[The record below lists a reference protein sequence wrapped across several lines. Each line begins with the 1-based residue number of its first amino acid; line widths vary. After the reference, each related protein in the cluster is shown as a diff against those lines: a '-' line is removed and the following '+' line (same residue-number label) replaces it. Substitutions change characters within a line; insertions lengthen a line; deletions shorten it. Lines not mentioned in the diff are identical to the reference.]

1 MSTSPVPPTGAQT
14 PDDSSQ
20 VKLGDRAAQAGG
32 AASIVSTLH
41 ELRRNDTGVVRGV
54 RTLLALNQPEGV
66 DCPGCA
72 WPEAAGER
80 GEIEFCEN
88 GAKAIAWETT
98 RRRIDAAFFAKHS
111 LADLAAQSDYAIGQ
125 LGRLVEPMYLRP
137 GATHYEPIGWDDAYA
152 LIAKEAHALSSPDEA
167 AFYTSGRTSNEAAYL
182 FQLFVRQLGTN
193 NLPDCANLCHES
205 SGVALKETVGVGKG
219 TVQLDDFEQADAIF
233 LLGQNPGTN
242 HPRMMAQL
250 QKAAQRGC
258 EIVAVNPLPEAALL
272 RFSHPQHATEL
283 LLGGSPITSL
293 FLPVKI
299 DGDAALL
306 KGIMKE
312 LLSEE
317 RARPG
322 KVFDW
327 EFIRSHTQGIEA
339 LLDDLDATSWE
350 DVCADSGLPRNVIRQ
365 AAEVCLSAR
374 RIIACWAM
382 GLTQHK
388 AAVATIQQV
397 VNLLLLGGHI
407 GRPGAGLCPVR
418 GHSNVQGDRTMGI
431 TPKVDP
437 EFLGRM
443 EQRYQFVG
451 PRTPGLDSVGTIEA
465 MAKGQIR
472 LFVSLGGNFLSA
484 NPDTEFTAM
493 ALGRCKLS
501 VHISTKLHR
510 GHLLPGGASL
520 ILPCLGRTEQDEQ
533 KSGPQFVT
541 VENSMSVVHRTQ
553 GVLSPASDK
562 LRSEVAI
569 VCEMAEQVLGSRS
582 VVPWLRLRDNYDLIR
597 DEIEATVLG
606 FSHFNER
613 VRSGDG
619 FVLPNGARNRS
630 FATPEGRAQFTV
642 APLPKHELS
651 DGQLLM
657 MTIRTHDQFNTTIYG
672 LNDRYRGVFGGRRVI
687 LMNQEDMAERGLS
700 AQMLVDLTSHF
711 ANETRVARRFV
722 VVPYAI
728 PRGCT
733 ATYFPETNVLVPL
746 QSRADKSR
754 TPTSKSVVIT
764 VAKSEN

>member
-1 MSTSPVPPTGAQT
+1 MSTSPVPPSGAQT
-14 PDDSSQ
+14 PDDSDQ
-20 VKLGDRAAQAGG
+20 VTLGNRAEQAGG
-32 AASIVSTLH
+32 AASILSTLH
-41 ELRRNDTGVVRGV
+41 EIRKNDTGVVRGL
-54 RTLLALNQPEGV
+54 RTLMALNQPEGV

-80 GEIEFCEN
+80 GDIEFCEN
-88 GAKAIAWETT
+88 GAKAVAWETT

-111 LADLAAQSDYAIGQ
+111 LAELAAESDYALGQ
-125 LGRLVEPMYLRP
+125 HGRLVEPVYLPP
-137 GATHYEPIGWDDAYA
+137 GGTHYQPISWEDAYA
-152 LIAKEAHALSSPDEA
+152 RIAKEAAALSSPDEA

-219 TVQLDDFEQADAIF
+219 TVQLEDFEQADAIF

-242 HPRMMAQL
+242 HPRMMVHL
-250 QKAAQRGC
+250 QKAAARGC
-258 EIVAVNPLPEAALL
+258 EIVAINPLPEAALL
-272 RFSHPQHATEL
+272 RFSHPQHATDVV
-283 LLGGSPITSL
+283 LGGSPITSL
-293 FLPVKI
+293 FLPVRI

-312 LLSEE
+312 LAAEE
-317 RARPG
+317 RNRPG
-322 KVFDW
+322 RVFDW
-327 EFIRSHTQGIEA
+327 DFLKTHTQGLDA
-339 LLDDLDATSWE
+339 LLADLDATSWDAIVE
-350 DVCADSGLPRNVIRQ
+350 GSGLQREQIRA
-365 AAEVCLSAR
+365 AAEVWLRSK

-437 EFLGRM
+437 AFLSRL
-443 EQRYQFVG
+443 EQRYHFLAPKQ
-451 PRTPGLDSVGTIEA
+451 PGLDTVGTIEA
-465 MAKGQIR
+465 MAKQQVR

-484 NPDTEFTAM
+484 TPDTEVTAK
-493 ALGRCKLS
+493 ALTRCGLS

-510 GHLLPGGASL
+510 GHLLPGPASI
-520 ILPCLGRTEQDEQ
+520 ILPCLGRTEKDHQA
-533 KSGPQFVT
+533 SGVQFVT
-541 VENSMSVVHRTQ
+541 VENSMSVVHRSQ
-553 GVLSPASDK
+553 GVLNPASET
-562 LRSEVAI
+562 LRSEIAI
-569 VCEMAEQVLGSRS
+569 VCELAQAVLGKRS
-582 VVPWLRLRDNYDLIR
+582 QVPWLRLRDNYDLIR
-597 DEIEATVLG
+597 DEIAATIPG
-606 FSHFNER
+606 FEHFNER
-613 VRSGDG
+613 VRSGNG
-619 FVLPNGARNRS
+619 FVLPNGARSRQ
-630 FATPEGRAQFTV
+630 FATTTDKAVFTV
-642 APLPKHELS
+642 SPLPRHELR

-687 LMNQEDMAERGLS
+687 LMNEEDMAERGLA
-700 AQMLVDLTSHF
+700 AQKLVDLTSHF
-711 ANETRVARRFV
+711 GEETRVAARFV
-722 VVPYAI
+722 VVPYDI

-746 QSRADKSR
+746 GSRADKSR

-764 VAKSEN
+764 VSPSNS